1 MNVCCI
7 EENYEYQEIRYSNE
21 KIHVKCVCKVCHSYI
36 AFVKR
41 EEIDERLIKKFK
53 SNTLI

>member
-7 EENYEYQEIRYSNE
+7 ENNYEYHEIRYSNE
-21 KIHVKCVCKVCHSYI
+21 KIHVKCVCKECKSYI

-41 EEIDERLIKKFK
+41 EEIDEKLIKKFK
-53 SNTLI
+53 TKPLF